1 MDYIVKF
8 TWDEEANVWYAT
20 SDDIPGLV
28 LESESFDTLAERVR
42 VAACMDTMNEAT
54 RNLILSAIPKPARRG
69 ICPLPSTTATLLGR

>member
-42 VAACMDTMNEAT
+42 IVAPEILEMNCPGASMRSIT
-54 RNLILSAIPKPARRG
+54 ILAERRER
-69 ICPLPSTTATLLGR
+69 IFH